1 MATGIVGK
9 KLGTTQ
15 IFLENGDVISATVLK
30 AGPCV
35 VVQRK
40 TTVKDGYEAVQLALV
55 EVPGPR
61 RVNKPALGH
70 FKKVG
75 ANPARI
81 LREFPLKEKLEEV
94 KEGDKILVDQFS
106 VDELVDISGT
116 SKGRGFA
123 GVTKRHNFSLGPA
136 SHGSMSYR
144 APGSIGQSAYP
155 SRVFKGMKMAGH
167 MGAARVTV
175 RNLKIFKVL
184 PEDNTLVVRGAVPG
198 PIGGYVLINKAKAPK
213 K

>member
-106 VDELVDISGT
+106 VDELVD
-116 SKGRGFA
+116 K
-123 GVTKRHNFSLGPA
+123 
-136 SHGSMSYR
+136 
-144 APGSIGQSAYP
+144 
-155 SRVFKGMKMAGH
+155 
-167 MGAARVTV
+167 
-175 RNLKIFKVL
+175 
-184 PEDNTLVVRGAVPG
+184 D
-198 PIGGYVLINKAKAPK
+198 
-213 K
+213 